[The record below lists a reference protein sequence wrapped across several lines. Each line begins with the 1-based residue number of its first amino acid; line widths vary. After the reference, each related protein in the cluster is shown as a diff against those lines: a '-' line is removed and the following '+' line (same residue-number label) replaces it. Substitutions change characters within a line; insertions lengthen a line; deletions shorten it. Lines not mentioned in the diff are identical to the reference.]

1 MENILKAQIN
11 LAPQLYNAEAE
22 YQKKYNALQIE
33 QQKAMAQAN
42 IETSAQLYPQVSK
55 IEAAYNAANR
65 AAEVKQLE
73 TSLPQFQAAFN
84 KLTPGYAEALD
95 STGQLARKAMN
106 NALEQP
112 NLSAYEQSVGGP
124 QMRSNLG
131 QIDTGIVNQYVGAMP
146 GMKDYANY
154 LAKYSRTELEAG
166 KSLTPEEQRLAD
178 QSARSAY
185 AARGTALSSQAV
197 NAEILNR
204 SDLSNQRYQQRLA
217 NAANAANQIQGIYTP
232 ALNQAYQRQSDT
244 HQFEAQQQQTSFNQA
259 LQRNQAQ
266 QQRLMSRTQI
276 QAGYAQL
283 GAGALGQLQQAQA
296 PILQAY
302 YKQPILQGESAQA
315 QQMGLAMQQQAGP
328 QYFNPESQTGM
339 GSIYGAYNSQMNL
352 AGAQAQAN
360 AMAQAGK
367 SSMWGQL
374 GGAVL
379 GVGGSLGAASILKC
393 WVAREVYGVDNP
405 AWIAFRDWL
414 THDAPKWLDNAYIK
428 YGERIAAFIKDK
440 PLLKNLIRRWM
451 DSKIA

>member
-1 MENILKAQIN
+1 MGGSDNTTVIEAPPAPDYGLQMKNILQAQID

-42 IETSAQLYPQVSK
+42 IETSARLYPQVAQ

-84 KLTPGYAEALD
+84 KLTPGYAEALG
-95 STGQLARKAMN
+95 STGQLAQQAMDA
-106 NALEQP
+106 ALQP
-112 NLSAYEQSVGGP
+112 NELPNYLGAVRGP
-124 QMRSNLG
+124 KLG
-131 QIDTGIVNQYVGAMP
+131 FESELNQYG
-146 GMKDYANY
+146 KF
-154 LAKYSRTELEAG
+154 LAQQSASELAAG
-166 KSLTPEEQRLAD
+166 RSLTPEEQRMAD

-185 AARGTALSSQAV
+185 AARGTALGSQAY

-204 SDLSNQRYQQRLA
+204 ADVASQRYQQRLA
-217 NAANAANQIQGIYTP
+217 NAASASGQIQGISQLGL
-232 ALNQAYQRQSDT
+232 A
-244 HQFEAQQQQTSFNQA
+244 AQQQTFAQA
-259 LQRNQAQ
+259 LQRNQSETARMQAQ
-266 QQRLMSRTQI
+266 QQLK
-276 QAGYAQL
+276 AGWAQM
-283 GAGALGQLQQAQA
+283 GAGSLAALQQAQA

-379 GVGGSLGAASILKC
+379 GMGGAMGAASILKC
-393 WVAREVYGVDNP
+393 WVAREVYGIDNP
-405 AWIAFRDWL
+405 AWVAFRDWL

-440 PLLKNLIRRWM
+440 PVLKNLIRRWM